1 MKTNI
6 TIWTVSIT
14 QFAMS
19 DKDLYNEIRQHL
31 NEEDALKDFKSTKQW
46 LMDYATRP
54 DNEDGSF
61 EGRIFSAESKEHV
74 LEASGDLVAIVKRY
88 SEVNEE
94 FFKGEVRMIKQMFE
108 VDVPIILDVKDI
120 KQIQIIT
127 ND

>member
-46 LMDYATRP
+46 LIDYATRP

-61 EGRIFSAESKEHV
+61 EGRIFSAASKEHV
-74 LEASGDLVAIVKRY
+74 LEASGDLVAIVERT
-88 SEVNEE
+88 SEVAEE
-94 FFKGEVRMIKQMFE
+94 FFKGEVRMITQTFE
-108 VDVPIILDVKDI
+108 VDVPIILDIKDI
-120 KQIQIIT
+120 KQIQIFT

>member
-6 TIWTVSIT
+6 TIWTVTVT

-31 NEEDALKDFKSTKQW
+31 NEEDALKDFKSSKQW

-61 EGRIFSAESKEHV
+61 EGRTFSAQSTEHT
-74 LEASGDLVAIVKRY
+74 LTASGDLVAMVKRV
-88 SEVNEE
+88 SESDEE
-94 FFKGEVRMIKQMFE
+94 FFKGEVRMIKKEFE
-108 VDVPIILDVKDI
+108 VNVPIILDVKDI

>member
-6 TIWTVSIT
+6 TIWTVTVT
-14 QFAMS
+14 QFSMS

-61 EGRIFSAESKEHV
+61 EGRTFSAAAKEHV
-74 LEASGDLVAIVKRY
+74 LEASGDLVAIVKRT
-88 SEVNEE
+88 SEVAEE
-94 FFKGEVRMIKQMFE
+94 FFKGEVRMIKQTFE

>member
-1 MKTNI
+1 
-6 TIWTVSIT
+6 
-14 QFAMS
+14 MS

-61 EGRIFSAESKEHV
+61 EGRTFSAASKEHV
-74 LEASGDLVAIVKRY
+74 LEASGDLVAIVKRT
-88 SEVNEE
+88 SEVDEE
-94 FFKGEVRMIKQMFE
+94 FFKGEVRMVKKEFE
-108 VDVPIILDVKDI
+108 IDVPIILDVKDI

>member
-1 MKTNI
+1 
-6 TIWTVSIT
+6 
-14 QFAMS
+14 
-19 DKDLYNEIRQHL
+19 
-31 NEEDALKDFKSTKQW
+31 
-46 LMDYATRP
+46 MDYATRP

-94 FFKGEVRMIKQMFE
+94 FFKGEVRMIKQTFE
-108 VDVPIILDVKDI
+108 IDVPIILDVKDI